1 MGNSF
6 SNQVVYSQ
14 IGHWDYNSIGDTLFS
29 VGDVLE
35 NQGVNRFIQKKIIF
49 CSLEMMEN
57 VYHHSIQ
64 SHYNLEDPSLMS
76 RFEIIRN
83 ESGFRVCS
91 GNVVAAV
98 RVKTLRERLEKLKKI
113 PVRDIRKY
121 YVEQLKNGVFSEKGG
136 AGLGIIEVVKI
147 SKNPIEYDLSKLDDE
162 FSYLTLCIQIN
173 EETAIE
179 PNDYK

>member
-6 SNQVVYSQ
+6 SNRVIYSQ

-35 NQGVNRFIQKKIIF
+35 NQGVGRFVQKRIIF
-49 CSLEMMEN
+49 CCLEMMEN

-76 RFEIIRN
+76 RFEIMKN
-83 ESGFRVCS
+83 ESGFRICS
-91 GNVVAAV
+91 GNVVAAGG
-98 RVKTLRERLEKLKKI
+98 VKKLRERLEKLKRI

-147 SKNPIEYDLSKLDDE
+147 SKNPIEYDLSRLDDE
-162 FSYLTLCIQIN
+162 FSYLTLCIQID
-173 EETAIE
+173 EKTSSETT
-179 PNDYK
+179 D